1 MEKVSDDF
9 DDVQIE
15 YSEGGFDTPPVGG
28 YDKFMLNIVEGK
40 CHCHAYVGPGRIRE
54 VLNFQRKSLS
64 SIGRIVLDNMN
75 IFINI
80 GNEDSNLS
88 LPVETEDNSDVDVT
102 SVTYTFDDSG
112 DQLTVA
118 KTETETRI
126 HAQTSE
132 SDVSTDELE
141 ETVESKLSEVER
153 HIEEVLR

>member
-15 YSEGGFDTPPVGG
+15 YSEGEFDTPSIGE
-28 YDKFMLNIVEGK
+28 YDKFMLNIVEDK
-40 CHCHAYVGPGRIRE
+40 CHCHAHVGPDRIEE

-64 SIGRIVLDNMN
+64 SVGKIFLNNMN
-75 IFINI
+75 MFINI
-80 GNEDSNLS
+80 EDEDSNIS

-102 SVTYTFDDSG
+102 SVTYTFNDSG

-132 SDVSTDELE
+132 NDVSIDELE